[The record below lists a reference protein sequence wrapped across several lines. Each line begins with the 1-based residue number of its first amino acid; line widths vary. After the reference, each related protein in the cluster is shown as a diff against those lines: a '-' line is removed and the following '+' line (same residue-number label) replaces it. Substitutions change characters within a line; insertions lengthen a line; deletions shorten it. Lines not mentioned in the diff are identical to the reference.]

1 MPAGRT
7 AGIFYF
13 MVMRV
18 TMMCISCSVLRKK
31 RVKMLIMLKCADVF
45 GRNTSC
51 MSDILHAGCRHTP
64 KKVRTYPGGRPGW
77 STAVDSQ
84 GGWSYPG
91 SAGTWV
97 CPDKTLGYEN
107 SGLGGS
113 GGVWRGFWPKPPPNP
128 PRPLKTPKTAP
139 KPRF

>member
-31 RVKMLIMLKCADVF
+31 RVKMLSMLKCADVF

-51 MSDILHAGCRHTP
+51 MSRHVQHVVITPQESAHISWGPTWLVDGCRQ
-64 KKVRTYPGGRPGW
+64 PGRVVIPRIRRNLGMSRQDPG
-77 STAVDSQ
+77 V
-84 GGWSYPG
+84 GN
-91 SAGTWV
+91 
-97 CPDKTLGYEN
+97 LGM
-107 SGLGGS
+107 GGS
-113 GGVWRGFWPKPPPNP
+113 WRGLEGVLAKTPPNP